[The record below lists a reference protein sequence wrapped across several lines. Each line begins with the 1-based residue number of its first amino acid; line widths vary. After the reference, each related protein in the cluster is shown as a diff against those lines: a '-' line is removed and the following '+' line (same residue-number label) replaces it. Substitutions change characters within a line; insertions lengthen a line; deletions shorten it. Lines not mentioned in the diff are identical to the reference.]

1 LNPVIESLP
10 IVVLYPHSRC
20 NCRCVMCDIWK
31 QTDARE
37 MSPAEF
43 DRYLDD
49 FKKLSVKWVVL
60 SGGEPLMHSD
70 LFPFCSR
77 LRSLG
82 IRTTIL
88 TTGLLLQRDA
98 ARIVECIDD
107 LIVSLDGPPEVHD
120 LIRRVPGA
128 FDRLA
133 CGIATIHRMRAE
145 FPIAARSTVQRA
157 NFRHLRD
164 TAKAA
169 KTLGLRSI
177 SFLAADVASAAF
189 NRPGGWPPER
199 QAGIAL
205 AADDLLILDAEIES
219 LVEEWEN
226 DGFLADS
233 PEKLRRIA
241 RHFRA
246 YLGLCEPAAPR
257 CNAPWVSAVLETDG
271 TIRPCFFHEPI
282 GHSRKGLIAALNTPA
297 AVAFRENLDVG
308 TNPICRRCVCS
319 LNWSAA

>member
-1 LNPVIESLP
+1 
-10 IVVLYPHSRC
+10 
-20 NCRCVMCDIWK
+20 MCDVWK
-31 QTDARE
+31 QTDGRE
-37 MSPAEF
+37 MSPSEF

-49 FKKLSVKWVVL
+49 FKKLSVRWVVL
-60 SGGEPLMHSD
+60 SGGEPLMHSN

-77 LRSLG
+77 LKSLG

-98 ARIVECIDD
+98 SRIVECVDD
-107 LIVSLDGPPEVHD
+107 LIVSLDGPPEIHD
-120 LIRRVPGA
+120 LIRRASGA

-133 CGIATIHRMRAE
+133 CGIAAIHRMHAE

-164 TAKAA
+164 TARTA

-177 SFLAADVASAAF
+177 SFLAADVASTAF
-189 NRPGGWPPER
+189 NRPNGWPPER
-199 QAGIAL
+199 QSGIAL
-205 AADDLLILDAEIES
+205 AADDLPFLDAEIER
-219 LVEEWEN
+219 LLDEWE
-226 DGFLADS
+226 DAGLLADS

-246 YLGLCEPAAPR
+246 YLGLCEPAAPK
-257 CNAPWVSAVLETDG
+257 CNAPWVSAVVETDG
-271 TIRPCFFHEPI
+271 TIRPCFFHEAI
-282 GHSRKGLIAALNTPA
+282 GHAREGLIAALNTPA
-297 AVAFRENLDVG
+297 AIAFRRNLDVG

>member
-1 LNPVIESLP
+1 MNPVIESLP

-77 LRSLG
+77 LRSIG

-98 ARIVECIDD
+98 AKIVECIDD

-164 TAKAA
+164 TARTA
-169 KTLGLRSI
+169 KILGLRSI
-177 SFLAADVASAAF
+177 SFLAADVASTAF
-189 NRPGGWPPER
+189 NRPDGWPPER
-199 QAGIAL
+199 QLEVAI
-205 AADDLLILDAEIES
+205 AADDLPILDAEIES
-219 LVEEWEN
+219 LIKEWEN

-233 PEKLRRIA
+233 AEKLRRIA

-246 YLGLCEPAAPR
+246 HLNLCEPAAPR
-257 CNAPWVSAVLETDG
+257 CNAPWVSAVVDTDG

-282 GHSRKGLIAALNTPA
+282 GHAREGLTAALNTPA